1 MKTKIL
7 FIVNPISGGKKKD
20 NLPGIIQSNLD
31 LNKFDYRISYTERV
45 EHANMLAKAAIKEN
59 YKIIVAV
66 GGDGTVNEIARAIVD
81 TDIHLSILPFGS
93 GNGLARMLKI
103 PMDTG
108 AALKII
114 NHHKSI
120 KIDSAVLN
128 GKAFFNIAGTGFDAQ
143 ISNAF
148 ANNKKRG
155 LLGYIKSTI
164 QEIKN
169 YESEEYTIELD
180 ELKLKK
186 RAFIISLANSTQ
198 YGNNAHIAPNAD
210 LQDGIL
216 DVVIVKPFSFFLLPF
231 LAWRMF
237 ANSVDKSRYVEM
249 YQSSKIKIIRNTS
262 APIHLDGE
270 PCMDSEILNIEVKP
284 LSLNVIVKSDEQEK

>member
-1 MKTKIL
+1 MKTKLL

-20 NLPGIIQSNLD
+20 NLPRLIESHLD
-31 LNKFDYRISYTERV
+31 LNKFEYRISYTERV

-59 YKIIVAV
+59 YNILIAV
-66 GGDGTVNEIARAIVD
+66 GGDGTVNEIARAIVH
-81 TDIHLSILPFGS
+81 TDIKLGILPYGS
-93 GNGLARMLKI
+93 GNGLARMLQI
-103 PMDTG
+103 PMNTIE
-108 AALKII
+108 ALKLI
-114 NHHKSI
+114 NNHKSI
-120 KIDSAVLN
+120 KIDSATLN
-128 GKAFFNIAGTGFDAQ
+128 DKAFFNIAGTGFDAQ

-155 LLGYIKSTI
+155 LMGYIRSTI

-169 YESEEYTIELD
+169 YSSEEYTIELD
-180 ELKLKK
+180 HLTLKK

-237 ANSVDKSRYVEM
+237 ANSVDKSKYVEM
-249 YQSSKIKIIRNTS
+249 YQSSKIKITRNTS

-270 PCMDSEILNIEVKP
+270 PCMESEILNIEVKP
-284 LSLNVIVKSDEQEK
+284 LSLNVIVKSDE